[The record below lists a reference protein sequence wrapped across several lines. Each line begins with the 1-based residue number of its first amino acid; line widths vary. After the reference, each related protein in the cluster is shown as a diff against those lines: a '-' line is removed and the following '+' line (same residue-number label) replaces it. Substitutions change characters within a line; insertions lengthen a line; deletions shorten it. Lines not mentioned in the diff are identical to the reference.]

1 MPKAARLDRIP
12 CQVISFDLVHDLP
25 ILRFNEY
32 RSLSDAVELHEF
44 AFVSGADKSVIEHV
58 SESVCVCEREKS
70 PSSPIFCQ
78 QASMILIIE
87 SYLAIL
93 FYEFLALHS

>member
-25 ILRFNEY
+25 ILRFNTY

-44 AFVSGADKSVIEHV
+44 AFVSGADISVIEHV
-58 SESVCVCEREKS
+58 SERKRELYHR
-70 PSSPIFCQ
+70 I
-78 QASMILIIE
+78 
-87 SYLAIL
+87 YLASFASRL
-93 FYEFLALHS
+93 R